1 MRDVRKEILE
11 FYGIKDEPLSEF
23 PHSEIPKRHPIFGRT
38 NPEAMAALDA
48 ILKTFVPV
56 GSGRP
61 SRPPMPRV
69 ASRKPCPLPVLQV
82 DNS

>member
-1 MRDVRKEILE
+1 MRDVRKEILD

-23 PHSEIPKRHPIFGRT
+23 PHSEIPERHPIFGRT

-56 GSGRP
+56 GGS
-61 SRPPMPRV
+61 SATRPPPRFG
-69 ASRKPCPLPVLQV
+69 SRKPCPLPVLQV